1 MRLLGSQ
8 RVCAA
13 RHTDGHA
20 HGWCGDRGPR
30 RPTRSLLLRRSP
42 VVAHPLRQLRPAQPT
57 NAAAS
62 GGPVAGTMVDVHTGD
77 VPSLVA
83 VGRAAVQLVVVA
95 LVIGWIFTHPVAL
108 VPYLTVT
115 LVGPAFARY

>member
-1 MRLLGSQ
+1 
-8 RVCAA
+8 
-13 RHTDGHA
+13 
-20 HGWCGDRGPR
+20 
-30 RPTRSLLLRRSP
+30 
-42 VVAHPLRQLRPAQPT
+42 
-57 NAAAS
+57 
-62 GGPVAGTMVDVHTGD
+62 MVDVHTGD

-115 LVGPAFARY
+115 LVGPAFARYRPTAAR